1 MRRIVKSVRKVG
13 GTIRLPGDKSI
24 AHRAALLSILSK
36 GPITIRNFPNGA
48 DCQNSLAAAQAL
60 GVTVD
65 RGDDSLTLTPPETLR
80 VDEGALID
88 CGNSGTTVRLLSGI
102 LAGSKIETTLIGDE
116 SLSQRP
122 MKRIIDPLTNMGA
135 EIFADDGTLPMRIRG
150 RKLDSLE
157 YRMPVASAQVKSAL
171 LLAGLS
177 SSCAVVVRED
187 IVTRDHTEI
196 MLMELGEGLTVR
208 DIKAVAVADP
218 DDPRKRRMQR
228 PEPYKREIV
237 LNKGAVLNGGLIDI
251 PGDFSTAVFFMGMAA
266 ISGYSLTMANVGLN
280 RTRTTMLDHL
290 KAVGCSVQ
298 INNRT
303 TVSGEV
309 RGDLKVTGG
318 PLKARKISGDTTV
331 GLIDEIPMVAVM
343 AAFASGTTI
352 IRNAGELR
360 VKESDRLV
368 AVTENLKR
376 MGIKVGLLEDGLA
389 IEGGKDLNGADFES
403 FGDHRIAMAFSIAG
417 LFLHG
422 ASSIDDDASVA
433 VSCPGFYDLIDQVT
447 Q

>member
-1 MRRIVKSVRKVG
+1 MRRIVKPVRKVG

-24 AHRAALLSILSK
+24 AHRAALISILSK

-48 DCQNSLAAAQAL
+48 DCQRSLAAAQAL
-60 GVTVD
+60 GVKVD
-65 RGDDSLTLTPPETLR
+65 HGDDDLTLTPPETLHVEDR
-80 VDEGALID
+80 TVID

-102 LAGSKIETTLIGDE
+102 LAGSQIEATLVGDE

-122 MKRIIDPLTNMGA
+122 MKRIIDPLTTMGA
-135 EIFADDGTLPMRIRG
+135 EIFSDDGTLPIRIRG
-150 RKLDSLE
+150 HRLDSLE

-171 LLAGLS
+171 LLAGLA
-177 SSCAVVVRED
+177 SSCSVVVRED

-196 MLMELGEGLTVR
+196 MLQELGSGLTVR

-218 DDPRKRRMQR
+218 NDPRKRRMQR
-228 PEPYKREIV
+228 PEPYKREVV
-237 LNKGAVLNGGLIDI
+237 LDEDAVINGGLIDI
-251 PGDFSTAVFFMGMAA
+251 PGDFSTAVFFMGAAA
-266 ISGYSLTMANVGLN
+266 ISGYPLTIANVGLN
-280 RTRTTMLDHL
+280 PTRTVMLDHL
-290 KAVGCSVQ
+290 RAVGCNVKVE
-298 INNRT
+298 NRT
-303 TVSGEV
+303 IVSGES
-309 RGDLKVTGG
+309 RGDVTVTGA

-331 GLIDEIPMVAVM
+331 GLIDEIPMVAMM

-352 IRNAGELR
+352 IRDAAELR
-360 VKESDRLV
+360 VKESDRLM

-422 ASSIDDDASVA
+422 ASSIDDDTSVA
-433 VSCPGFYDLIDQVT
+433 VSCPDFYELIDQVT

>member
-13 GTIRLPGDKSI
+13 GTISLPGDKSI
-24 AHRAALLSILSK
+24 GHRAALLSILSK

-48 DCQNSLAAAQAL
+48 DCQRSLAAAQAL
-60 GVTVD
+60 GVKAIQ
-65 RGDDSLTLTPPETLR
+65 GDDELTLTPPETLH
-80 VDEGALID
+80 VEDGTVVD
-88 CGNSGTTVRLLSGI
+88 CGNSGTTVRLLAGI
-102 LAGSKIETTLIGDE
+102 LAGSRLEVTLIGDE

-122 MKRIIDPLTNMGA
+122 MKRIIDPLTTMGA
-135 EIFADDGTLPMRIRG
+135 EMFAEDDKLPIRIRG
-150 RKLDSLE
+150 RRLDAIE

-171 LLAGLS
+171 LLAGLA
-177 SSCAVVVRED
+177 SSCSVVVRED

-196 MLMELGEGLTVR
+196 MVQELGEGLTVR
-208 DIKAVAVADP
+208 DIKAVAVTDP

-228 PEPYKREIV
+228 PEPYKREII
-237 LNKGAVLNGGLIDI
+237 LNDSAVIKGGLIDI
-251 PGDFSTAVFFMGMAA
+251 PGDFSTAVFFMGAAA
-266 ISGYSLTMANVGLN
+266 ISGGSLTIANVGLN
-280 RTRTTMLDHL
+280 RTRTVMLDHL
-290 KAVGCSVQ
+290 KAIGCEVQ
-298 INNRT
+298 VDNRT
-303 TVSGEV
+303 VISGES
-309 RGDLKVTGG
+309 RGDVTVTGG

-352 IRNAGELR
+352 IRDAGELR
-360 VKESDRLV
+360 VKESDRLM

-389 IEGGKDLNGADFES
+389 IEGGKDMNGTDFES

-417 LFLHG
+417 LFLHD
-422 ASSIDDDASVA
+422 ASSIDDDSSVA
-433 VSCPGFYDLIDQVT
+433 VSCPDFYDLVDQVT

>member
-1 MRRIVKSVRKVG
+1 MKRIVKPVRKVG
-13 GTIRLPGDKSI
+13 GTIKLPGDKSI

-48 DCQNSLAAAQAL
+48 DCQRSLAAAQAL

-65 RGDDSLTLTPPETLR
+65 RDDDEIKLTPPEKLQ
-80 VDEGALID
+80 VDEAAVID

-102 LAGSKIETTLIGDE
+102 LAGSRIEVTLTGDE

-122 MKRIIDPLTNMGA
+122 MKRIIDPLTTMGA
-135 EIFADDGTLPMRIRG
+135 EMFADNGTLPIRIRG

-171 LLAGLS
+171 LLAGLA
-177 SSCAVVVRED
+177 SSCSVVVRED
-187 IVTRDHTEI
+187 VVTRDHTEI
-196 MLMELGEGLTVR
+196 MVRELGEGLTVR
-208 DIKAVAVADP
+208 DIKAVAVTDP

-237 LNKGAVLNGGLIDI
+237 LEPTAVINGGLVDI
-251 PGDFSTAVFFMGMAA
+251 PGDFSTAVFFMGAAA
-266 ISGYSLTMANVGLN
+266 ISGHSLTIANVGLN
-280 RTRTTMLDHL
+280 KTRTVMLEHL
-290 KAVGCSVQ
+290 KAIGCSVQ
-298 INNRT
+298 INNRAV
-303 TVSGEV
+303 VSGEA
-309 RGDLKVTGG
+309 RGDVTVTGG

-343 AAFASGTTI
+343 AAFAKGTTI
-352 IRNAGELR
+352 IRDAGELR
-360 VKESDRLV
+360 VKESDRLM

-376 MGIKVGLLEDGLA
+376 IGIKVGLLEDGLA
-389 IEGGKDLNGADFES
+389 IEGGKDLNGTDFAS

-422 ASSIDDDASVA
+422 ESSIDDDASVV
-433 VSCPGFYDLIDQVT
+433 VSCPGFYELVDLVT

>member
-13 GTIRLPGDKSI
+13 GTISLPGDKSI
-24 AHRAALLSILSK
+24 AHRAALFSILSQ

-48 DCQNSLAAAQAL
+48 DCQRSLAAAQTL
-60 GVTVD
+60 GVKVD
-65 RGDDSLTLTPPETLR
+65 RGDNELILTPPEAR
-80 VDEGALID
+80 AVDEGTNID
-88 CGNSGTTVRLLSGI
+88 CGNSGTTVRLLAGI
-102 LAGSKIETTLIGDE
+102 LAGSQVEATLVGDE

-122 MKRIIDPLTNMGA
+122 MKRIIDPLTAMGA
-135 EIFADDGTLPMRIRG
+135 ELFAENGTLPMRIRG
-150 RKLDSLE
+150 RRLGALE

-171 LLAGLS
+171 LLAGMA
-177 SSCAVVVRED
+177 SSCSVVVRED
-187 IVTRDHTEI
+187 IITRDHTEI
-196 MLMELGEGLTVR
+196 MMQELGNGLSVK

-228 PEPYKREIV
+228 PEPYKREIQ
-237 LNKGAVLNGGLIDI
+237 LQPGAVLNGGLIDI
-251 PGDFSTAVFFMGMAA
+251 PGDFSTAVFFMGAAA
-266 ISGYSLTMANVGLN
+266 ISGYSLTVANVGLN
-280 RTRTTMLDHL
+280 PTRTVMLDHL

-298 INNRT
+298 VNNRAV
-303 TVSGEV
+303 VSGEV
-309 RGDLKVTGG
+309 RGDVTVTGA

-352 IRNAGELR
+352 IRDAGELR
-360 VKESDRLV
+360 VKESDRLM
-368 AVTENLKR
+368 AVTENLKSI
-376 MGIKVGLLEDGLA
+376 GIKVGLLEDGLA
-389 IEGGKDLNGADFES
+389 IEGGKDLNGADFKS

-422 ASSIDDDASVA
+422 SSSIDDDASVA
-433 VSCPGFYDLIDQVT
+433 VSCPDFYDLLGQVT